1 MAPIIEMVH
10 GREILD
16 SRGHPTVAAEV
27 RLSDGSVGYAAVP
40 SGASTGTYE
49 AVELRDGGTRFLGMG
64 VSKAVDNINTVIA
77 SAVSDM
83 NASEQTTIDQKMIDL
98 DGTPNKA
105 NLGANAILAV
115 SLANAY
121 AAAASHQMPLFCYL
135 SGSEDRYVLPVP
147 MMNILN
153 GGEHA
158 DNNIDIQEFMILPVQ
173 FKKFSEALQAGVEIF
188 HALKSVLKQQGL
200 NTAVGDE
207 GGFAPN
213 LPNNHAALETIL
225 EAIDKA
231 GFNPGSD
238 IYLGLDVASTE
249 FYRENKYHFSSEN
262 KFFDSGE
269 FVDYLEKLVANYPII
284 TIEDGMAENDWE
296 GWKELTKRIGDKCQL
311 VGDDLFV
318 TNQAI
323 LKEGIN
329 NNVAN
334 SILIKPN
341 QIGTLTETFNAVD
354 LAVANHYT
362 TIISH
367 RSGETSDSTIA
378 DISLNANISQI
389 KTGSLCRS
397 DRVEKYNQLL
407 RIESILGEQS
417 NYLGVNAFNPILDL

>member
-153 GGEHA
+153 GGKHA
-158 DNNIDIQEFMILPVQ
+158 EESTDFQEFMIMPVGANSFAQ
-173 FKKFSEALQAGVEIF
+173 ALMIGSEIF
-188 HALKSVLKQQGL
+188 QLLKKLIKGKGMSTL
-200 NTAVGDE
+200 VGDE
-207 GGFAPN
+207 GGFAPSLKSN
-213 LPNNHAALETIL
+213 KDALEIIL
-225 EAIDKA
+225 DSIEAAGYEPGKDVYIAID
-231 GFNPGSD
+231 P
-238 IYLGLDVASTE
+238 ASTE
-249 FYRENKYHFSSEN
+249 FYEKGSYTLAGEGVTLTSEEMVEYYIKWASS
-262 KFFDSGE
+262 
-269 FVDYLEKLVANYPII
+269 YPII
-284 TIEDGMAENDWE
+284 SIEDGLAEDDWA
-296 GWKELTKRIGDKCQL
+296 GWSKLTQMIGGKVQI
-311 VGDDLFV
+311 VGDDLYA
-318 TNQAI
+318 TNTERLAR
-323 LKEGIN
+323 GI
-329 NNVAN
+329 AEKTTN
-334 SILIKPN
+334 SILIKLN
-341 QIGTLTETFNAVD
+341 QIGTLTETIAAID
-354 LAVANHYT
+354 LAHSVGWTAVV
-362 TIISH
+362 SH
-367 RSGETSDSTIA
+367 RSGETEDTTIA
-378 DISLNANISQI
+378 DLCVALGTGQI
-389 KTGSLCRS
+389 KTGAPARS
-397 DRVEKYNQLL
+397 ERVAKYNRLL
-407 RIESILGEQS
+407 KIEEKLGDQAVYAGMS
-417 NYLGVNAFNPILDL
+417 AFKHLM